1 MLVVFDTNILV
12 SALLSPSGKPAQIF
26 RRFLSGELQL
36 CVDERILAE
45 YETVL
50 HRPKFRF
57 EPNQVDVIL
66 QFIRAHSLNIAPPVS
81 DIPFADPAD
90 KKFYEVA
97 KHCHALLITG
107 NIKHFPN
114 ESFIKTVQELF

>member
-1 MLVVFDTNILV
+1 M
-12 SALLSPSGKPAQIF
+12 
-26 RRFLSGELQL
+26 SGELQL

-57 EPNQVDVIL
+57 EPAHVDVIL
-66 QFIRAHSLNIAPPVS
+66 QFIRAHSLNIVPPVS

>member
-12 SALLSPSGKPAQIF
+12 SALLSPSGKPAQVF

-66 QFIRAHSLNIAPPVS
+66 QFIRAHSLNIVPPVS

-90 KKFYEVA
+90 KNFMRLRNIA
-97 KHCHALLITG
+97 TPCLLQGT
-107 NIKHFPN
+107 
-114 ESFIKTVQELF
+114 

>member
-1 MLVVFDTNILV
+1 MKHKKGASHIC
-12 SALLSPSGKPAQIF
+12 G
-26 RRFLSGELQL
+26 
-36 CVDERILAE
+36 
-45 YETVL
+45 
-50 HRPKFRF
+50 
-57 EPNQVDVIL
+57 
-66 QFIRAHSLNIAPPVS
+66 APPVS